1 MRASVATSA
10 LFILLV
16 AFCVGC
22 SHFQLELLSL
32 WLFLKILVFNSL
44 VPEISHRKPV
54 IWNTK
59 AIATASNFGETYLGS
74 RKCLGRTD
82 GKSLL

>member
-1 MRASVATSA
+1 MWASASTSA
-10 LFILLV
+10 LSIFLV

-22 SHFQLELLSL
+22 SHFQLEWLSL

-44 VPEISHRKPV
+44 VPEISHRKLV

-59 AIATASNFGETYLGS
+59 DIATASNF
-74 RKCLGRTD
+74 
-82 GKSLL
+82 